1 MRMYRGWLRMNLLER
16 DLQPFWYANYQSR
29 TMLMDGDGL
38 PTGEYSIGYGDPE
51 QAFGT
56 FSENKGA
63 ATPREFGTFI
73 DYDYT
78 IHMAET
84 VCPFDEEAAIWL
96 NHDPSE
102 DPDFRVLRIAELPT
116 YTAVAIRQLR

>member
-1 MRMYRGWLRMNLLER
+1 MHMCRGWSLMRLLER
-16 DLQPFWYANYQSR
+16 DLKTFWYANYQGR

-38 PTGEYSIGYGDPE
+38 PTGEYSIGYGEPE
-51 QAFGT
+51 QAKGT

-63 ATPREFGTFI
+63 ATAREFGSFI

-96 NHDPSE
+96 NHEPDQ
-102 DPDFRVLRIAELPT
+102 DPDFKVVRIAELPT
-116 YTAVAIRQLR
+116 FAAVAIRQLR

>member
-1 MRMYRGWLRMNLLER
+1 MRLLER
-16 DLQPFWYANYQSR
+16 DLKPFWYANYQDR
-29 TMLMDGDGL
+29 TMLMGSDGL
-38 PTGEYSIGYGDPE
+38 PTGEYSIGYGEPE
-51 QAFGT
+51 QEWGT

-63 ATPREFGTFI
+63 STAREFGSFI

-78 IHMAET
+78 IHMECD

-96 NHDPSE
+96 NHEPDE
-102 DPDFRVLRIAELPT
+102 DPDFKVVRIAEPQT